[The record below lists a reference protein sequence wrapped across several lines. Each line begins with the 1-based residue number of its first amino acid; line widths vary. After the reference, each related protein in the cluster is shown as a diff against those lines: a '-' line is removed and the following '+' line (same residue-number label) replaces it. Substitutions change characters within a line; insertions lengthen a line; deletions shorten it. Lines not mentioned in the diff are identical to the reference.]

1 MLIFSWCSEIKVTP
15 TNLFQDILVEA
26 FRRLPQRVVW
36 KYEGDDLQ
44 LPPNVLAMDWVPQQ
58 DLLGELVAKAKSHAW
73 NLFSGKKEVTPI
85 LHVHYAILYFICG
98 ALS

>member
-15 TNLFQDILVEA
+15 TNVFQDILVEA

-44 LPPNVLAMDWVPQQ
+44 LPPNVLPMDWVPQQ
-58 DLLGELVAKAKSHAW
+58 DLLGELVAKAKSHMEFIQW
-73 NLFSGKKEVTPI
+73 KKRSDQYSTCIIQFCILFAE
-85 LHVHYAILYFICG
+85 H
-98 ALS
+98 